1 MADRWARRCRFG
13 HNSGRNSQSMFSSVG
28 ENLAYSS
35 GKHYTNTA
43 SEITA
48 DIKLNFTFPPKT
60 GQTEF
65 NIVFVSFDFAH
76 NCINTK
82 VLNVYTYNAFQGHL
96 NTYLYF

>member
-35 GKHYTNTA
+35 GKHYTKTA

-48 DIKLNFTFPPKT
+48 DIKLNFTFPQKKGKPNLIS
-60 GQTEF
+60 F
-65 NIVFVSFDFAH
+65 LLVLISHIIV
-76 NCINTK
+76 
-82 VLNVYTYNAFQGHL
+82 
-96 NTYLYF
+96 